1 MVPKW
6 HPAANIIWMSCSFC
20 DICTMIVIYLY
31 VCSIYDD
38 DDDDDEATRE
48 SPETRGRGL
57 CRYLG
62 FSAIQF
68 KTRDPNERKQQKNDS
83 KRESAE
89 REREIEEEE

>member
-1 MVPKW
+1 
-6 HPAANIIWMSCSFC
+6 
-20 DICTMIVIYLY
+20 

-62 FSAIQF
+62 FSFQKEEI
-68 KTRDPNERKQQKNDS
+68 PNERKQQKNDS

-89 REREIEEEE
+89 RERDRRRRRRRIKRE

>member
-1 MVPKW
+1 
-6 HPAANIIWMSCSFC
+6 
-20 DICTMIVIYLY
+20 MIVIYLY
-31 VCSIYDD
+31 VCSIYDDDDDD

-57 CRYLG
+57 CSYLG
-62 FSAIQF
+62 FFRPF

-89 REREIEEEE
+89 RERDRRRRRRRIKRE